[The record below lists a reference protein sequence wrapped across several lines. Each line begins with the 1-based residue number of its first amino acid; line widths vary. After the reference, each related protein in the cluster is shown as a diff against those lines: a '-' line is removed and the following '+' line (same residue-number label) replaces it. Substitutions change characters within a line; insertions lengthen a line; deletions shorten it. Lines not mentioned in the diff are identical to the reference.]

1 MTDRVNYEL
10 KDNVATIAMDDGKV
24 NALSLHMFADLNT
37 AFDKAEAEG
46 AIVIFTGNE
55 RLFSAGFDLAGL
67 AAEPVKML
75 DAGFG
80 LAIRILSFPKPVI
93 VAATGHAI
101 AMGAFLVL
109 SGDYRIGTRGNF
121 KIVANEVALG
131 VQVPLCAIEVARQRL
146 TPAHFHR
153 AMNLSEI
160 FTPDDAVTA
169 GFFDEVL
176 DAGDVAAAARVKAEE
191 FSKLNMDA
199 HKATKLAVRDSAIA
213 AIRAGLEQDKK
224 SFAGILTQAGS

>member
-10 KDNVATIAMDDGKV
+10 NDNIATITMNDGKV
-24 NALSLHMFADLNT
+24 NALSLDMFADLNA
-37 AFDKAEAEG
+37 AFDRAEADD
-46 AIVIFTGNE
+46 AAVIFTGKENI
-55 RLFSAGFDLAGL
+55 FSAGFDLGGL
-67 AAEPVKML
+67 AAEPAKML

-80 LAIRILSFPKPVI
+80 LAIRLLSFPRPVI

-109 SGDYRIGTRGNF
+109 SGDYRIGTRGDF

-146 TPAHFHR
+146 APAHFHR
-153 AMNLSEI
+153 AMNLAEI
-160 FTPDDAVTA
+160 FTPDDAVAA
-169 GFFDEVL
+169 GFFDDVL
-176 DAGDVAAAARVKAEE
+176 DAGKVAATAGAKAEE
-191 FSKLNMDA
+191 LSKLQKDA
-199 HKATKLAVRDSAIA
+199 HRATKLAVREGAIA

-224 SFAGILTQAGS
+224 NFAGITAPAGS